1 MDCRPPDQAPEE
13 SSATLLKPAA
23 PQPEPAG
30 SPMNTGVGASL
41 FQMNMHCGQGC
52 ESPTQDPRT
61 PEGALSILTWELPGT
76 A

>member
-1 MDCRPPDQAPEE
+1 
-13 SSATLLKPAA
+13 
-23 PQPEPAG
+23 
-30 SPMNTGVGASL
+30 MNTGVGASL

-52 ESPTQDPRT
+52 ESHTQDPRT